1 MNTGEKIKAAR
12 NAAGFTQKELAEKS
26 GVAEITIRQYETG
39 KREPR
44 NEQLVKLAK
53 ILNVNFYDLIGYT
66 EDEQNEH
73 ARKAREQTLKDIIAK
88 RNQKNVHI
96 NTTITQYEYTVLQY
110 MDQLNIIGQNEAVKQ
125 VSLLAKIPE
134 YLKDELSSK
143 ENTDN
148 PE

>member
-1 MNTGEKIKAAR
+1 MNTGEKIRAAR

-66 EDEQNEH
+66 EMEQNEH
-73 ARKAREQTLKDIIAK
+73 AKKAREQTLKDIIAK
-88 RNQKNVHI
+88 RNQKSVHL
-96 NTTITQYEYTVLQY
+96 NTPITQYEYTVLQY

-125 VSLLAKIPE
+125 ISLLAKIPE
-134 YLKDELSSK
+134 YLKDKLSSE
-143 ENTDN
+143 ENTNN